1 MGKIALAA
9 EPLMQNVTN
18 HSMKQ
23 LKLASLLILGAVL
36 FACNDDDDLVTPPI
50 PEPTVDT
57 VLVGT
62 LTASKTL
69 TSDRVWILKG
79 YVYVPNGVT
88 LTIQPGTTIKS
99 DVAEKGALCIERGGK
114 IDANGTADKP
124 IVFTSGKGAGDRAPG
139 DWGGVIILGRARTNR
154 SSTPVIEGGLDRP
167 YGGTDDADNSGV
179 FRYIRIEYAG
189 IAAFANSEI
198 NALTLGG
205 VGSGTTI
212 EYVQTA
218 YANDDAYEFFGGK
231 VNAKYLVAAYTAD
244 DDFDFDFGYTGKI
257 QYAVSLRDPAFVDGG
272 DAGNGIECDNDN
284 PATTATPY
292 TRPVISNM
300 TLVGPNNAAN
310 TAANHNFANRW
321 RRNTRFVLRN
331 SILMGYQKGGFSIEQ
346 DSTASFYKQ
355 DLSVFNDNLV
365 HAVAS
370 PYRTASLSSITL
382 TGAEMQTKAESK
394 GCITY
399 TSAGDIQLENPFV
412 LTAPNFLPKAG
423 SPALS
428 GAKYDGDLDGFF
440 TTGNFRGAFGTTNW
454 LTGWTRFFTNGQ

>member
-1 MGKIALAA
+1 MKQFKMFSVLALAA
-9 EPLMQNVTN
+9 F
-18 HSMKQ
+18 
-23 LKLASLLILGAVL
+23 A
-36 FACNDDDDLVTPPI
+36 FACSNDEDLTVPPPPPTP
-50 PEPTVDT
+50 VDT
-57 VLVGT
+57 VLFGT
-62 LTASKTL
+62 LTANKTL
-69 TSDRVWILKG
+69 TSDKTWILKG

-88 LTIQPGTTIKS
+88 LTIQPGTLILS

-114 IDANGTADKP
+114 IDANGTATQP
-124 IVFTSGKGAGDRAPG
+124 IVFTSGKPSGQRAPG
-139 DWGGVIILGRARTNR
+139 DWGGIVILGRAKTNR

-167 YGGTDDADNSGV
+167 YGGTDDADNSGIM
-179 FRYIRIEYAG
+179 RYVRIEYAG
-189 IAAFANSEI
+189 IAAFANSEV

-212 EYVQTA
+212 EYVQTS
-218 YANDDAYEFFGGK
+218 YANDDAFEFFGGK

-284 PATTATPY
+284 PPTTSGPF
-292 TRPVISNM
+292 TRPVLSNI
-300 TLVGPNNAAN
+300 TFVGPNNASG
-310 TAANHNFANRW
+310 TAANHNYANRF

-346 DSTASFYKQ
+346 DSTASYYSQ

-365 HAVAS
+365 HAIAS
-370 PYRTASLSSITL
+370 PYRSGSSLI
-382 TGAEMQTKAESK
+382 TGAQMQAKAEGN

-399 TSAGDIQLENPFV
+399 ANASDINLEAPFN

-423 SPALS
+423 SPALT
-428 GAKYDGDLDGFF
+428 GAKYDGDLDAFF
-440 TTGNFRGAFGTTNW
+440 TTGAYRGAFGTTNW
-454 LTGWTRFFTNGQ
+454 LNGWTRFYTNGQ

>member
-1 MGKIALAA
+1 
-9 EPLMQNVTN
+9 
-18 HSMKQ
+18 MKQ
-23 LKLASLLILGAVL
+23 NKLSALVLLALFF
-36 FACNDDDDLVTPPI
+36 FACSDDNELAIPPVPPTP
-50 PEPTVDT
+50 VDT
-57 VLVGT
+57 VLLGT
-62 LTASKTL
+62 LTANKTL
-69 TSDRVWILKG
+69 TSDRTWVLRG

-88 LTIQPGTTIKS
+88 LTIQPGTRIVS
-99 DVAEKGALCIERGGK
+99 DVTEKGALCIERGGK
-114 IDANGTADKP
+114 IDANGTASQP
-124 IVFTSGKGAGDRAPG
+124 IVFTSGKPAGQRAPG
-139 DWGGVIILGRARTNR
+139 DWGGIVILGRARTNR

-179 FRYIRIEYAG
+179 LRYVRIEYAG
-189 IAAFANSEI
+189 IAAFANSEV

-212 EYVQTA
+212 EYIQTS

-231 VNAKYLVAAYTAD
+231 VNCKYLVAAYTAD

-284 PATTATPY
+284 PPTTSGPY
-292 TRPVISNM
+292 TRPVLSNL
-300 TLVGPNNAAN
+300 TLVGPNNASG

-331 SILMGYQKGGFSIEQ
+331 SILVGYQKGGFSIEQ

-382 TGAEMQTKAESK
+382 TGAEMQTKAEAN

-399 TSAGDIQLENPFV
+399 TNANDIQLEAPFN
-412 LTAPNFLPKAG
+412 LTSPNFLPKAG
-423 SPALS
+423 SPALT
-428 GAKYDGDLDGFF
+428 GAKYDGDLDAFF
-440 TTGNFRGAFGTTNW
+440 TTGAYRGAFGSTNW
-454 LTGWTRFFTNGQ
+454 LAGWTRFYTNGQ